1 MTIITLRE
9 FLLKATDSDT
19 SDTKIYE
26 GKILTKGPIFSLQ
39 NKSSAI
45 QYIQN
50 EQKHSYGLC
59 LLVESKHY
67 FQVWQEIVDQES
79 KKKNNDNKIKIET
92 STTIETTLDP
102 LKDKF
107 TPEFLSVAKNLLSE
121 YIGPI
126 ASIVCKKTLSKNP
139 DLSFQELI
147 DTLAKKI
154 PSPEESQKFQ
164 NSLQEWVKKNY

>member
-26 GKILTKGPIFSLQ
+26 GNILTKGLIFSLH

-50 EQKHSYGLC
+50 EQKHSHGIC
-59 LLVESKHY
+59 LLVESKYY
-67 FQVWQEIVDQES
+67 FQVWQEIVAQDN
-79 KKKNNDNKIKIET
+79 KKKDNYNKIQIKT

-107 TPEFLSVAKNLLSE
+107 TPEFLTFAKRLLLE

-154 PSPEESQKFQ
+154 PSPEESRKFKD
-164 NSLQEWVKKNY
+164 SLQQWVKKNY